1 MIGQWVKDL
10 FAVRAA
16 LTKKSVK
23 SRIGLLAFE
32 EAAVA
37 ALAAAALEKKFYSVK
52 VERLLSSY
60 VITGSPLTQRY
71 SIYLPGILQWGDISL
86 LAALANCPLEVA
98 SLSLPS
104 GKALTPKQRT
114 AWLCEVQEMAKR
126 LGIRSSVT

>member
-1 MIGQWVKDL
+1 
-10 FAVRAA
+10 
-16 LTKKSVK
+16 
-23 SRIGLLAFE
+23 
-32 EAAVA
+32 
-37 ALAAAALEKKFYSVK
+37 